1 MARFT
6 DIPFAQVRDVAEG
19 ARASEARRR
28 SCVRIAI
35 ELEEGAPD
43 DLALALKDALMP
55 ETASGLVHVGRV
67 RAGGVLRVNP
77 DCDLA
82 VVVSG
87 SSGAAAGV
95 AQAFSRVGVPCAIVV
110 ETSVEAPELAG
121 TPGVALV
128 SAQTPEALLPKL
140 ASWMADSCRADV
152 ALAANFSFCRRAVV
166 ERCIRE
172 RSAQGAAVGLL
183 PLSGGADFPVLA
195 AGQTLMALDLAGA
208 YGRGP
213 SAGRLADVAAVIACG
228 LASRSVAKRLAGS
241 LPGLGWLVRGA
252 VAYGGTTAVGWA
264 LVARHEAQ
272 ALLERDPLDLSRLA
286 TLFPHHGKPVN
297 GVHNSIDGDSAQA

>member
-1 MARFT
+1 MARFS
-6 DIPFAQVRDVAEG
+6 DIPFSRVRDVAEG

-28 SCVRIAI
+28 SCVRVAI

-43 DLALALKDALMP
+43 DLAYALRDALMP

-67 RAGGVLRVNP
+67 RKGAVLRVSP

-82 VVVSG
+82 IVVAG
-87 SSGAAAGV
+87 TSGAAAGV
-95 AQAFSRVGVPCAIVV
+95 ARAFSRVGVPCAVVV

-128 SAQTPEALLPKL
+128 SAASPEVLLPKL

-152 ALAANFSFCRRAVV
+152 ALAANFPLCRRAVA

-183 PLSGGADFPVLA
+183 PLSGGADMPVLA

-208 YGRGP
+208 YGHGP
-213 SAGRLADVAAVIACG
+213 SADRLADVAAVIFAG
-228 LASRSVAKRLAGS
+228 LSSRAVARRVS
-241 LPGLGWLVRGA
+241 RVLPGLGWLVRGA
-252 VAYGGTTAVGWA
+252 VAYGGTAAIGWA
-264 LVARHEAQ
+264 LVCRHEVQ
-272 ALLERDPLDLSRLA
+272 DFVERGRLQPPA
-286 TLFPHHGKPVN
+286 WVAAASHHGKHVN
-297 GVHNSIDGDSAQA
+297 EGHISH

>member
-1 MARFT
+1 MARFS
-6 DIPFAQVRDVAEG
+6 DIPFSRVRDVAEG

-28 SCVRIAI
+28 SCVRVAI

-43 DLALALKDALMP
+43 DLAYALRDALMP

-67 RAGGVLRVNP
+67 RKGAVLRVSP

-82 VVVSG
+82 IVVAG
-87 SSGAAAGV
+87 TSGAAAGV
-95 AQAFSRVGVPCAIVV
+95 ARAFSCVGVPCAVVV

-128 SAQTPEALLPKL
+128 SAASPEVLLPKL

-152 ALAANFSFCRRAVV
+152 ALAANFPLCRRAVA

-183 PLSGGADFPVLA
+183 PLSGGADMPVLA

-208 YGRGP
+208 YGHGP
-213 SAGRLADVAAVIACG
+213 SADRLADVAAVIFAG
-228 LASRSVAKRLAGS
+228 LSSRAVARRVS
-241 LPGLGWLVRGA
+241 RVLPGLGWLVRGA
-252 VAYGGTTAVGWA
+252 VAYGGTAAIGWA
-264 LVARHEAQ
+264 LVCRHEVQ
-272 ALLERDPLDLSRLA
+272 DFVERGRLQPPA
-286 TLFPHHGKPVN
+286 WVAAASHHGKHVN
-297 GVHNSIDGDSAQA
+297 EGHISH

>member
-1 MARFT
+1 MARFS
-6 DIPFAQVRDVAEG
+6 DIPFSRVRDVAEG

-28 SCVRIAI
+28 SCVRVAI
-35 ELEEGAPD
+35 ELEEGAPY
-43 DLALALKDALMP
+43 DLAYALRDALMP

-67 RAGGVLRVNP
+67 RKGAVLRVSP

-82 VVVSG
+82 IVVAG
-87 SSGAAAGV
+87 TSGAAAGV
-95 AQAFSRVGVPCAIVV
+95 ARAFSRVGVPCAVVV

-128 SAQTPEALLPKL
+128 SAASPEVLLPKL

-152 ALAANFSFCRRAVV
+152 ALAANFPLCRRAVA

-183 PLSGGADFPVLA
+183 PLSGGADMPVLA

-208 YGRGP
+208 YGHGP
-213 SAGRLADVAAVIACG
+213 SADRLADVAAVIFAG
-228 LASRSVAKRLAGS
+228 LASRAVARRVS
-241 LPGLGWLVRGA
+241 RVLPGLGWLVRGA
-252 VAYGGTTAVGWA
+252 VAYGGTAAIGWA
-264 LVARHEAQ
+264 LVCRHEVQ
-272 ALLERDPLDLSRLA
+272 DFVERGRLQPPA
-286 TLFPHHGKPVN
+286 WVAAASHHGKHVN
-297 GVHNSIDGDSAQA
+297 EGHISH

>member
-1 MARFT
+1 MARFS
-6 DIPFAQVRDVAEG
+6 DIPFSQVRDAAEG

-28 SCVRIAI
+28 SCVRVAI

-43 DLALALKDALMP
+43 DLAFALRDALMP

-67 RAGGVLRVNP
+67 RKGAVLRVSP

-82 VVVSG
+82 IVVAG
-87 SSGAAAGV
+87 TSGAAAGV
-95 AQAFSRVGVPCAIVV
+95 ARAFSRVGVPCAVVV

-128 SAQTPEALLPKL
+128 SAASPEVLLPKL

-152 ALAANFSFCRRAVV
+152 ALAANFPLCRRAVA

-183 PLSGGADFPVLA
+183 PLTGGADMPVLA

-208 YGRGP
+208 YGHGP
-213 SAGRLADVAAVIACG
+213 SADRLADVAAVIFAG
-228 LASRSVAKRLAGS
+228 LASRAVARRVS
-241 LPGLGWLVRGA
+241 RVLPGLSWLVRGA
-252 VAYGGTTAVGWA
+252 VAYGGTAAIGWA
-264 LVARHEAQ
+264 LVCRHEVQ
-272 ALLERDPLDLSRLA
+272 DFVERGRLQPPA
-286 TLFPHHGKPVN
+286 WVAAASHHGKHVN
-297 GVHNSIDGDSAQA
+297 EGHISH

>member
-1 MARFT
+1 MARFS
-6 DIPFAQVRDVAEG
+6 DIPFSQVRDAAEG

-28 SCVRIAI
+28 SCVRVAI

-43 DLALALKDALMP
+43 DLAFALRDALMP

-67 RAGGVLRVNP
+67 RKGAVLRVSP

-82 VVVSG
+82 IVVAG
-87 SSGAAAGV
+87 TSGAAAGV
-95 AQAFSRVGVPCAIVV
+95 ARAFSRVGVPCAVVV

-128 SAQTPEALLPKL
+128 SAASPEVLLPKL

-152 ALAANFSFCRRAVV
+152 ALAANFPLCRRAVA

-183 PLSGGADFPVLA
+183 PLSGGADMPVLA
-195 AGQTLMALDLAGA
+195 ASQTLMALDLAGA
-208 YGRGP
+208 YGHGP
-213 SAGRLADVAAVIACG
+213 SADRLADVAAVIFAG
-228 LASRSVAKRLAGS
+228 LASRAVARRVS
-241 LPGLGWLVRGA
+241 RVLPGLSWLVRGA
-252 VAYGGTTAVGWA
+252 VAYGGTAAIGWA
-264 LVARHEAQ
+264 LVCRHEVQ
-272 ALLERDPLDLSRLA
+272 DFVERGRLQPPA
-286 TLFPHHGKPVN
+286 WVAAAFHHGKHVN
-297 GVHNSIDGDSAQA
+297 EGHISH

>member
-1 MARFT
+1 MARFS
-6 DIPFAQVRDVAEG
+6 DIPFSQVRDAAEG

-28 SCVRIAI
+28 SCVRVAI

-43 DLALALKDALMP
+43 DLAFALRDALMP

-67 RAGGVLRVNP
+67 RKGAVLRVSP

-82 VVVSG
+82 IVVAG
-87 SSGAAAGV
+87 TSGAAAGV
-95 AQAFSRVGVPCAIVV
+95 ARAFSRVGVPCAVVV

-128 SAQTPEALLPKL
+128 SAASPEVLLPKL

-152 ALAANFSFCRRAVV
+152 ALAANFPLCRRAVA

-183 PLSGGADFPVLA
+183 PLTGGADMPVLA

-208 YGRGP
+208 YGHGP
-213 SAGRLADVAAVIACG
+213 SADRLADVAAVIFAG
-228 LASRSVAKRLAGS
+228 LASRAVARRVS
-241 LPGLGWLVRGA
+241 RVLPGLSWLVRGA
-252 VAYGGTTAVGWA
+252 VAYGGTAAIGWA
-264 LVARHEAQ
+264 LVCRHEVQ
-272 ALLERDPLDLSRLA
+272 DFVERGRLQPPA
-286 TLFPHHGKPVN
+286 WVAAAFHHGKHVN
-297 GVHNSIDGDSAQA
+297 EGHISH

>member
-1 MARFT
+1 MARFS
-6 DIPFAQVRDVAEG
+6 DIPFSRVRDVAEG

-28 SCVRIAI
+28 SCVRVAI

-43 DLALALKDALMP
+43 DLAYALRDALMP

-67 RAGGVLRVNP
+67 RKGAVLRVSP

-82 VVVSG
+82 IVVAG
-87 SSGAAAGV
+87 TSGAAAGV
-95 AQAFSRVGVPCAIVV
+95 ARAFSRVGVPCAVVV

-128 SAQTPEALLPKL
+128 SAASPEVLLPKL

-152 ALAANFSFCRRAVV
+152 ALAANFPLCRRAVA

-183 PLSGGADFPVLA
+183 PLSGGADMLVLA

-208 YGRGP
+208 YGHGP
-213 SAGRLADVAAVIACG
+213 SADRLADVAAVIFAG
-228 LASRSVAKRLAGS
+228 LSSRAVARRVS
-241 LPGLGWLVRGA
+241 RVLPGLGWLVRGA
-252 VAYGGTTAVGWA
+252 VAYGGTAAIGWA
-264 LVARHEAQ
+264 LVCRHEVQ
-272 ALLERDPLDLSRLA
+272 DFVERGRLQPPA
-286 TLFPHHGKPVN
+286 WVAAASHHGKHVN
-297 GVHNSIDGDSAQA
+297 EGHISH

>member
-1 MARFT
+1 MAHFT

-19 ARASEARRR
+19 ARASEARRH
-28 SCVRIAI
+28 SCVRVAI

-82 VVVSG
+82 VVVAG
-87 SSGAAAGV
+87 DSGAAAGV
-95 AQAFSRVGVPCAIVV
+95 ARAFSRAGVPCAIVV
-110 ETSVEAPELAG
+110 ETSVDAPELAG

-128 SAQTPEALLPKL
+128 SAATPEALLPKL
-140 ASWMADSCRADV
+140 ASWMADTCRADV
-152 ALAANFSFCRRAVV
+152 ALAANFPFCRRAVA

-213 SAGRLADVAAVIACG
+213 SADRLADVAAVIACG
-228 LASRSVAKRLAGS
+228 LASRSVAKRLARA

-252 VAYGGTTAVGWA
+252 VAYGGTSAVGWA

-272 ALLERDPLDLSRLA
+272 GLLECVLPDLAELA
-286 TLFPHHGKPVN
+286 SAFARHGKHVN
-297 GVHNSIDGDSAQA
+297 DAHNPIDGGSAQA

>member
-1 MARFT
+1 MARFS
-6 DIPFAQVRDVAEG
+6 DIPFSQVRDAAEG

-28 SCVRIAI
+28 SCVRVAI

-43 DLALALKDALMP
+43 DLAFALRDALMP

-67 RAGGVLRVNP
+67 RKGAVLRVSP

-82 VVVSG
+82 IVVAG
-87 SSGAAAGV
+87 TSGAAAGV
-95 AQAFSRVGVPCAIVV
+95 ARAFSRVGVPCAVVV

-128 SAQTPEALLPKL
+128 SAASPEVLLPKL

-152 ALAANFSFCRRAVV
+152 ALAANFPLCRRAVA

-183 PLSGGADFPVLA
+183 PLSGGADMPVLA

-208 YGRGP
+208 YGHGP
-213 SAGRLADVAAVIACG
+213 SADRLADVAAVIFAG
-228 LASRSVAKRLAGS
+228 LASRAVARRVS
-241 LPGLGWLVRGA
+241 RVLPGLGWLVRGA
-252 VAYGGTTAVGWA
+252 VAYGGTAAIGWA
-264 LVARHEAQ
+264 LVCRHEVQ
-272 ALLERDPLDLSRLA
+272 DFVERGRLQPPA
-286 TLFPHHGKPVN
+286 WVAAAFHHGKHVN
-297 GVHNSIDGDSAQA
+297 EGHISH

>member
-1 MARFT
+1 MARFS
-6 DIPFAQVRDVAEG
+6 DIPFSRVRDVAEG

-28 SCVRIAI
+28 SCVRVAI

-43 DLALALKDALMP
+43 DLAYALRDALMP

-67 RAGGVLRVNP
+67 REGAVLRVSP

-82 VVVSG
+82 IVVAG
-87 SSGAAAGV
+87 TSGAAAGV
-95 AQAFSRVGVPCAIVV
+95 ARAFSRVGVPCAVVV

-128 SAQTPEALLPKL
+128 SAASPEVLLPKL

-152 ALAANFSFCRRAVV
+152 ALAANFPLCRRAVA

-183 PLSGGADFPVLA
+183 PLSGGADMPVLA

-208 YGRGP
+208 YGHGP
-213 SAGRLADVAAVIACG
+213 SADRLADVAAVIFAG
-228 LASRSVAKRLAGS
+228 LASRAVARRVS
-241 LPGLGWLVRGA
+241 RVLPGLGWLVRGA
-252 VAYGGTTAVGWA
+252 VAYGGTAAIGWA
-264 LVARHEAQ
+264 LVCRHEVQ
-272 ALLERDPLDLSRLA
+272 DFVERGRLQPPA
-286 TLFPHHGKPVN
+286 WVAAASHHGKHVN
-297 GVHNSIDGDSAQA
+297 EGHISH

>member
-1 MARFT
+1 MARFS
-6 DIPFAQVRDVAEG
+6 DIPFSQVRDAAEG

-28 SCVRIAI
+28 SCVRVAI

-43 DLALALKDALMP
+43 DLAFALRDALMP

-67 RAGGVLRVNP
+67 RKGAVLRVSP

-82 VVVSG
+82 IVVAG
-87 SSGAAAGV
+87 TSGAAAGV
-95 AQAFSRVGVPCAIVV
+95 ARAFSRVGVPCAVVV

-128 SAQTPEALLPKL
+128 SAASPEVLLPKL

-152 ALAANFSFCRRAVV
+152 ALAANFPLCRRAVA

-183 PLSGGADFPVLA
+183 PLSGGADMPVLA

-208 YGRGP
+208 YGHGP
-213 SAGRLADVAAVIACG
+213 SADRLADVAAVIFAG
-228 LASRSVAKRLAGS
+228 LSSRAVARRVS
-241 LPGLGWLVRGA
+241 RVLPGLGWLVRGA
-252 VAYGGTTAVGWA
+252 VAYGGTAAIGWA
-264 LVARHEAQ
+264 LVCRHEVQ
-272 ALLERDPLDLSRLA
+272 DFVERGRLQPPA
-286 TLFPHHGKPVN
+286 WVAAASHHGKHVN
-297 GVHNSIDGDSAQA
+297 EGHISH

>member
-1 MARFT
+1 MARFS
-6 DIPFAQVRDVAEG
+6 DIPFSRVRDVAEG

-28 SCVRIAI
+28 SCVRVAI

-43 DLALALKDALMP
+43 DLAYALRDALMP

-67 RAGGVLRVNP
+67 RKGAVLRVSP

-82 VVVSG
+82 IVVAG
-87 SSGAAAGV
+87 TSGAAAGV
-95 AQAFSRVGVPCAIVV
+95 ARAFSRVGVPCAVVV

-128 SAQTPEALLPKL
+128 SAASPEVLLPKL

-152 ALAANFSFCRRAVV
+152 ALAANFPLCRRAVA

-183 PLSGGADFPVLA
+183 PLSGGADMPVLA

-208 YGRGP
+208 YGHGP
-213 SAGRLADVAAVIACG
+213 SADRLADVAAVIFAG
-228 LASRSVAKRLAGS
+228 LSSR
-241 LPGLGWLVRGA
+241 A
-252 VAYGGTTAVGWA
+252 VARRV
-264 LVARHEAQ
+264 
-272 ALLERDPLDLSRLA
+272 S
-286 TLFPHHGKPVN
+286 
-297 GVHNSIDGDSAQA
+297 

>member
-1 MARFT
+1 MARFS
-6 DIPFAQVRDVAEG
+6 DIPFSRVRDVAEG

-28 SCVRIAI
+28 SCVRVAI

-43 DLALALKDALMP
+43 DLAYALRDALMP

-67 RAGGVLRVNP
+67 RKGAVLRVSP

-82 VVVSG
+82 IVVAG
-87 SSGAAAGV
+87 TSGAAAGV
-95 AQAFSRVGVPCAIVV
+95 ARAFSRVGVPCAVVV

-128 SAQTPEALLPKL
+128 SAASPEVLLPKL

-152 ALAANFSFCRRAVV
+152 ALAANFPLCRRAVA

-172 RSAQGAAVGLL
+172 RSARGAAVGLL
-183 PLSGGADFPVLA
+183 PLSGGADMPVLA

-208 YGRGP
+208 YGHGP
-213 SAGRLADVAAVIACG
+213 SADRLADVAAVIFAG
-228 LASRSVAKRLAGS
+228 LSSRAVARRVS
-241 LPGLGWLVRGA
+241 RVLPGLGWLVRGA
-252 VAYGGTTAVGWA
+252 VAYGGTAAIGWA
-264 LVARHEAQ
+264 LVCRHEVQ
-272 ALLERDPLDLSRLA
+272 DFVERGRLQPPA
-286 TLFPHHGKPVN
+286 WVAAASHHGKHVN
-297 GVHNSIDGDSAQA
+297 EGHISH

>member
-1 MARFT
+1 MARFS
-6 DIPFAQVRDVAEG
+6 DIPFSRVRDVAEG

-28 SCVRIAI
+28 SCVRVAI

-43 DLALALKDALMP
+43 DLAYALRDALMP

-67 RAGGVLRVNP
+67 RKGAVLRVSP

-82 VVVSG
+82 IVVAG
-87 SSGAAAGV
+87 TSGAAAGV
-95 AQAFSRVGVPCAIVV
+95 ARAFSRVGVPCAVVV

-128 SAQTPEALLPKL
+128 SAASPEVLLPKL

-152 ALAANFSFCRRAVV
+152 ALAANFPLCRRAVA

-183 PLSGGADFPVLA
+183 PISGGADMPVLA

-208 YGRGP
+208 YGHGP
-213 SAGRLADVAAVIACG
+213 SADRLADVAAVIFAG
-228 LASRSVAKRLAGS
+228 LSSRAVARRVS
-241 LPGLGWLVRGA
+241 RVLPGLGWLVRGA
-252 VAYGGTTAVGWA
+252 VAYGGTAAIGWA
-264 LVARHEAQ
+264 LVCRHEVQ
-272 ALLERDPLDLSRLA
+272 DFVERGRLQPPA
-286 TLFPHHGKPVN
+286 WVAAASHHGKHVN
-297 GVHNSIDGDSAQA
+297 EGHISH

>member
-1 MARFT
+1 MARFS
-6 DIPFAQVRDVAEG
+6 DIPFSQVRDAAEG

-28 SCVRIAI
+28 SCVRVAI

-43 DLALALKDALMP
+43 DLAFALRDALMP

-67 RAGGVLRVNP
+67 RKGAVLRVSP

-82 VVVSG
+82 IVVAG
-87 SSGAAAGV
+87 TSGAAAGV
-95 AQAFSRVGVPCAIVV
+95 ARAFSRVGVPCAVVV

-128 SAQTPEALLPKL
+128 SAASPEVLLPKL

-152 ALAANFSFCRRAVV
+152 ALAANFPLCRRAVA

-183 PLSGGADFPVLA
+183 PLSGGADMPVLA

-208 YGRGP
+208 YGHGP
-213 SAGRLADVAAVIACG
+213 SADRLADVAAVIFAG
-228 LASRSVAKRLAGS
+228 LASRAVARRVS
-241 LPGLGWLVRGA
+241 RVLPGLGWLVRGA
-252 VAYGGTTAVGWA
+252 VAYGGTAAIGWA
-264 LVARHEAQ
+264 LVCRHEVQ
-272 ALLERDPLDLSRLA
+272 DFVERGRLQPPA
-286 TLFPHHGKPVN
+286 WVAVAFHHGKHVN
-297 GVHNSIDGDSAQA
+297 EGHISH

>member
-1 MARFT
+1 MARFS
-6 DIPFAQVRDVAEG
+6 DIPFSRVRDVAEG

-28 SCVRIAI
+28 SCVRVAI
-35 ELEEGAPD
+35 ELEDGAPD
-43 DLALALKDALMP
+43 DLAYALRDALMP

-67 RAGGVLRVNP
+67 RKGAVLRVSP

-82 VVVSG
+82 IVVAG
-87 SSGAAAGV
+87 TSGAAAGV
-95 AQAFSRVGVPCAIVV
+95 ARAFSRVGVPCAVVV

-128 SAQTPEALLPKL
+128 SAASPGVLLPKL

-152 ALAANFSFCRRAVV
+152 ALAANFPLCRRAVA

-183 PLSGGADFPVLA
+183 PLSGGADMPVLA

-208 YGRGP
+208 YGHGP
-213 SAGRLADVAAVIACG
+213 SADRLADVAAVIFAG
-228 LASRSVAKRLAGS
+228 LASRAVARRVS
-241 LPGLGWLVRGA
+241 RVLPGLGWLVRGA
-252 VAYGGTTAVGWA
+252 VAYGGTAAIGWA
-264 LVARHEAQ
+264 LVCRHEVQ
-272 ALLERDPLDLSRLA
+272 DFVERGRLQPPA
-286 TLFPHHGKPVN
+286 WVAAASHHGKHVN
-297 GVHNSIDGDSAQA
+297 EGHISH

>member
-1 MARFT
+1 MARFS
-6 DIPFAQVRDVAEG
+6 DIPFSRVRDVAEG

-28 SCVRIAI
+28 SCVRVAI

-43 DLALALKDALMP
+43 DLAYALRDALMP

-67 RAGGVLRVNP
+67 RKGAVLRVSP

-82 VVVSG
+82 IVVAG
-87 SSGAAAGV
+87 TSGAAAGV
-95 AQAFSRVGVPCAIVV
+95 ARAFSRVGVPCAVVV

-128 SAQTPEALLPKL
+128 SAASPEVLLPKL

-152 ALAANFSFCRRAVV
+152 ALAANFPLCRRAVA

-172 RSAQGAAVGLL
+172 RSAQGAVVGLL
-183 PLSGGADFPVLA
+183 PLSGGADMPVLA

-208 YGRGP
+208 YGHGP
-213 SAGRLADVAAVIACG
+213 SADRLADVAAVIFAG
-228 LASRSVAKRLAGS
+228 LASRAVARRVS
-241 LPGLGWLVRGA
+241 RVLPGLGWLVRGA
-252 VAYGGTTAVGWA
+252 VAYGGTAAIGWA
-264 LVARHEAQ
+264 LVCRHEVQ
-272 ALLERDPLDLSRLA
+272 DFVERGRLQPPA
-286 TLFPHHGKPVN
+286 WVAAASHHGKHVN
-297 GVHNSIDGDSAQA
+297 EGHISH

>member
-1 MARFT
+1 MRFS
-6 DIPFAQVRDVAEG
+6 DIPVSRVRDVAEG

-28 SCVRIAI
+28 SCVRVAI

-43 DLALALKDALMP
+43 DLACALRDALMP

-67 RAGGVLRVNP
+67 REGAVLRVNP

-82 VVVSG
+82 IVVAG
-87 SSGAAAGV
+87 TSGAAAGV
-95 AQAFSRVGVPCAIVV
+95 ARAFSRVGVPCAVVV

-128 SAQTPEALLPKL
+128 SAASPEVLLPKL

-152 ALAANFSFCRRAVV
+152 ALAANFPLCRRAVA

-172 RSAQGAAVGLL
+172 RSAQGAAGGLL
-183 PLSGGADFPVLA
+183 PLSGGADMPVLA

-208 YGRGP
+208 YGHGP
-213 SAGRLADVAAVIACG
+213 SADRLADVAAVIFAG
-228 LASRSVAKRLAGS
+228 LASRAVARRVS
-241 LPGLGWLVRGA
+241 RVLPGLGWLARGA
-252 VAYGGTTAVGWA
+252 VAYAGTAAIGWA
-264 LVARHEAQ
+264 LVCRHEAQ
-272 ALLERDPLDLSRLA
+272 DFVERGRLQPPVWVTA
-286 TLFPHHGKPVN
+286 VFHHGKHVN
-297 GVHNSIDGDSAQA
+297 EGHISH

>member
-1 MARFT
+1 MARFS
-6 DIPFAQVRDVAEG
+6 DIPFSQVRDAAEG

-28 SCVRIAI
+28 SCVRVAI

-43 DLALALKDALMP
+43 DLAFALRDALMP

-67 RAGGVLRVNP
+67 RKGAVLRVSP

-82 VVVSG
+82 IMVAG
-87 SSGAAAGV
+87 TSGAAAGV
-95 AQAFSRVGVPCAIVV
+95 ARAFSRVGVPCAVVV

-128 SAQTPEALLPKL
+128 SAASPEVLLPKL

-152 ALAANFSFCRRAVV
+152 ALAANFPLCRCAVA

-183 PLSGGADFPVLA
+183 PLSGGADMPVLA

-208 YGRGP
+208 YGHGP
-213 SAGRLADVAAVIACG
+213 SADRLADVAAVIFAG
-228 LASRSVAKRLAGS
+228 LASRALARRVS
-241 LPGLGWLVRGA
+241 RVLPGLGWLVRGA
-252 VAYGGTTAVGWA
+252 VAYGGTAAIGWA
-264 LVARHEAQ
+264 LVCRHEVQ
-272 ALLERDPLDLSRLA
+272 DFVERGRLQLPA
-286 TLFPHHGKPVN
+286 WVAAAFHHGKHVN
-297 GVHNSIDGDSAQA
+297 EGHISH

>member
-1 MARFT
+1 MARFS
-6 DIPFAQVRDVAEG
+6 DIPFSQVRDAAEG

-28 SCVRIAI
+28 SCVRVAI

-43 DLALALKDALMP
+43 DLAYALRDALMP

-67 RAGGVLRVNP
+67 RKGAVLRVSP

-82 VVVSG
+82 IVVAG
-87 SSGAAAGV
+87 TSGAAAGV
-95 AQAFSRVGVPCAIVV
+95 ARAFSRVGVPCAVVV
-110 ETSVEAPELAG
+110 ETSVEAPDLAG

-128 SAQTPEALLPKL
+128 SAASPEVLLPKL

-152 ALAANFSFCRRAVV
+152 ALAANFSLCRRAVA

-183 PLSGGADFPVLA
+183 PLSGGADMPVLA

-208 YGRGP
+208 YGHGP
-213 SAGRLADVAAVIACG
+213 SADRLADVAAVIFAG
-228 LASRSVAKRLAGS
+228 LASRAVARRVS
-241 LPGLGWLVRGA
+241 RMLPGLGWLVRGA
-252 VAYGGTTAVGWA
+252 VAYGGTAAIGWA
-264 LVARHEAQ
+264 LVCRHEVHDFV
-272 ALLERDPLDLSRLA
+272 ERGRLQPPA
-286 TLFPHHGKPVN
+286 WVAAAFHHGKHVN
-297 GVHNSIDGDSAQA
+297 EGYISH

>member
-1 MARFT
+1 MARFS
-6 DIPFAQVRDVAEG
+6 DIPFSRVRDVAEG

-28 SCVRIAI
+28 SCVRVAI
-35 ELEEGAPD
+35 ELEDGAPD
-43 DLALALKDALMP
+43 DLAYALRDALMP

-67 RAGGVLRVNP
+67 RKGAVLRVSP

-82 VVVSG
+82 IVVAG
-87 SSGAAAGV
+87 TSGAAAGV
-95 AQAFSRVGVPCAIVV
+95 ARAFSRVGVPCAVVV

-128 SAQTPEALLPKL
+128 SAASPGVLLPKL

-152 ALAANFSFCRRAVV
+152 ALAANFPLCRRAVA

-183 PLSGGADFPVLA
+183 PLSGGADMPVLA

-208 YGRGP
+208 YGHGP
-213 SAGRLADVAAVIACG
+213 SADRLADVAAVIFAG
-228 LASRSVAKRLAGS
+228 LASRAVARRVS
-241 LPGLGWLVRGA
+241 RVLPGLGWLVRGA
-252 VAYGGTTAVGWA
+252 VAYGGTAAIGWA
-264 LVARHEAQ
+264 LVCRHEAQ
-272 ALLERDPLDLSRLA
+272 DFVERGRLQPPVWVA
-286 TLFPHHGKPVN
+286 AVFHHGKHVN
-297 GVHNSIDGDSAQA
+297 EGHISH

>member
-1 MARFT
+1 MARFS
-6 DIPFAQVRDVAEG
+6 DIPFSQVRDAAEG

-28 SCVRIAI
+28 SCVRVAI

-43 DLALALKDALMP
+43 DLAFALRDALMP

-67 RAGGVLRVNP
+67 RKGAVLRVSP

-82 VVVSG
+82 IVVAG
-87 SSGAAAGV
+87 TSGAAAGV
-95 AQAFSRVGVPCAIVV
+95 ARAFSRVGVPCAVVV

-128 SAQTPEALLPKL
+128 SAASPEVLLPKL

-152 ALAANFSFCRRAVV
+152 ALAANFPLCRRAVA

-183 PLSGGADFPVLA
+183 PLSGGADMPVLA

-208 YGRGP
+208 YGHGP
-213 SAGRLADVAAVIACG
+213 SADRLADVAAVIFAG
-228 LASRSVAKRLAGS
+228 LASRAVARRVS
-241 LPGLGWLVRGA
+241 RVLPGLGWLVRGA
-252 VAYGGTTAVGWA
+252 VAYGGTAAIGWA
-264 LVARHEAQ
+264 LVCRHEVQ
-272 ALLERDPLDLSRLA
+272 DFVERGRLQPPA
-286 TLFPHHGKPVN
+286 WVAAASHHGKHVN
-297 GVHNSIDGDSAQA
+297 EGHISH

>member
-1 MARFT
+1 MARFS
-6 DIPFAQVRDVAEG
+6 DIPFSRVRDVAEG

-28 SCVRIAI
+28 SCVRVAI

-43 DLALALKDALMP
+43 DLAYALRDALVP

-67 RAGGVLRVNP
+67 REGAVLRVSP

-82 VVVSG
+82 IVVAG
-87 SSGAAAGV
+87 TSGAAAGV
-95 AQAFSRVGVPCAIVV
+95 ARAFSRVGVPCAVVV

-128 SAQTPEALLPKL
+128 SAASPEVLLPKL

-152 ALAANFSFCRRAVV
+152 ALAANFPLCRRAVA

-183 PLSGGADFPVLA
+183 PLSGGADMPVLA

-208 YGRGP
+208 YGHGP
-213 SAGRLADVAAVIACG
+213 SADRLADVAAVIFAG
-228 LASRSVAKRLAGS
+228 LASRAVARRVS
-241 LPGLGWLVRGA
+241 RVLPGLGWLVRGA
-252 VAYGGTTAVGWA
+252 VAYGGTAAIGWA
-264 LVARHEAQ
+264 LVCRHEVQ
-272 ALLERDPLDLSRLA
+272 DFVERGRLQPPA
-286 TLFPHHGKPVN
+286 WVAAASHHGKHVN
-297 GVHNSIDGDSAQA
+297 EGHISH

>member
-1 MARFT
+1 MARFS
-6 DIPFAQVRDVAEG
+6 DIPFSQVRDVAEG

-28 SCVRIAI
+28 SCVRVAI

-43 DLALALKDALMP
+43 DLAYALRDTLMP

-67 RAGGVLRVNP
+67 RKGAVLRVSP

-82 VVVSG
+82 IVVAG
-87 SSGAAAGV
+87 TSGAAAGV
-95 AQAFSRVGVPCAIVV
+95 ARAFSRVGVPCAVVV

-128 SAQTPEALLPKL
+128 SAASPEVLLPKL

-152 ALAANFSFCRRAVV
+152 ALAANFPLCRRAVA

-183 PLSGGADFPVLA
+183 PLSGGADMPVLA

-208 YGRGP
+208 YGHGP
-213 SAGRLADVAAVIACG
+213 SADRLADVAAVIFAG
-228 LASRSVAKRLAGS
+228 LASRAVARRVS
-241 LPGLGWLVRGA
+241 RVLPGLGWLVRGA
-252 VAYGGTTAVGWA
+252 VAYGGTAAIGWA
-264 LVARHEAQ
+264 LVCRHEVQ
-272 ALLERDPLDLSRLA
+272 DFVERGRLQPPA
-286 TLFPHHGKPVN
+286 WVAAASHHGKHVN
-297 GVHNSIDGDSAQA
+297 EGHISH

>member
-1 MARFT
+1 MARFS
-6 DIPFAQVRDVAEG
+6 DIPFSRVRDVAEG

-28 SCVRIAI
+28 SCVRVAI

-43 DLALALKDALMP
+43 DLAYALRDALMP

-67 RAGGVLRVNP
+67 RKGAVLRVSP

-82 VVVSG
+82 IVVAG
-87 SSGAAAGV
+87 TSGAAAGV
-95 AQAFSRVGVPCAIVV
+95 ARAFSRVGVPCAVVV

-128 SAQTPEALLPKL
+128 SAASPEVLLPKL

-152 ALAANFSFCRRAVV
+152 ALAANFPLCRRAVA

-183 PLSGGADFPVLA
+183 PLSGGADMPVLA

-208 YGRGP
+208 YGHGP
-213 SAGRLADVAAVIACG
+213 SADRLADVAAVIFAG
-228 LASRSVAKRLAGS
+228 LASRAVARRVS
-241 LPGLGWLVRGA
+241 RVLPGLGWLVRGA
-252 VAYGGTTAVGWA
+252 VAYGGTAAIGWA
-264 LVARHEAQ
+264 LVCRHEVQ
-272 ALLERDPLDLSRLA
+272 DFVERGRLQPPA
-286 TLFPHHGKPVN
+286 WVAAASHHGKHVN
-297 GVHNSIDGDSAQA
+297 EGHISH